1 VKDSRRIRT
10 GALLGALV
18 ILTLLAGCAAS
29 SNGSTDTEPTEPA
42 PASSTAAPDRPAGD
56 TEEPAAGQDVES
68 GTILDSKPA
77 DLPAGLSA
85 YALPDGTYVAVAK
98 DAPLPDAVAVDAQ
111 SQMGTRIADV
121 GTLGVSPTNPAT
133 VVDSAQEYASLL
145 GLQTGKK
152 VVIVFPMIGA
162 CLGESEDYV
171 GYASTRVGPDD
182 RSVYPCAL
190 ARTIEEAQARANDLV
205 NRQTDPSAFQVL
217 VHQG

>member
-98 DAPLPDAVAVDAQ
+98 DAPLPDAVAVD
-111 SQMGTRIADV
+111 
-121 GTLGVSPTNPAT
+121 PAT